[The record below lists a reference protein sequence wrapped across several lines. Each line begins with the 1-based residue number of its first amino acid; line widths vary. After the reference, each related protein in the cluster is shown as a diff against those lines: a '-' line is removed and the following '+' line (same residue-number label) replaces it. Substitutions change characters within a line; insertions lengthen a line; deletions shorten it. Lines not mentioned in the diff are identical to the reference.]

1 MTFEP
6 LPISIV
12 ANDELKTRYQ
22 QLASHCNK
30 LEAQLN
36 FQTMTA
42 GWYGDEDKV
51 YQIRLLIE
59 TLDDLDSHLAQHQQ
73 ENEVSQQQVLHQ
85 LADDVACFDKKSQWQ
100 MDVII
105 ALTDSEQALLAS
117 NEKLVFPL
125 IQKKLTKVM
134 NLVAPIQ
141 GHHPIV

>member
-59 TLDDLDSHLAQHQQ
+59 TLDDLECHLAQHQQ
-73 ENEVSQQQVLHQ
+73 EKDCDATS
-85 LADDVACFDKKSQWQ
+85 C
-100 MDVII
+100 I
-105 ALTDSEQALLAS
+105 ASIS
-117 NEKLVFPL
+117 R
-125 IQKKLTKVM
+125 
-134 NLVAPIQ
+134 
-141 GHHPIV
+141 